1 VVKKFHRNEI
11 FVAQGFNPG
20 DKKKKKKNRPRERD
34 SKRESGISDGT
45 EINIEKEI

>member
-20 DKKKKKKNRPRERD
+20 DKKKKKNRPRESD
-34 SKRESGISDGT
+34 SKSGSEISDGN
-45 EINIEKEI
+45 EITIKRD

>member
-20 DKKKKKKNRPRERD
+20 DKKKEEKPSAR
-34 SKRESGISDGT
+34 KR
-45 EINIEKEI
+45 